1 MASVNKKIATTKR
14 QRTSHGTHTTK
25 NYNFYINATPYI
37 FTERNDQCGNQYYS
51 CELLMMGIVVP
62 ETC

>member
-1 MASVNKKIATTKR
+1 LNANGRKAKEPEEEGGGALDAVKR
-14 QRTSHGTHTTK
+14 S
-25 NYNFYINATPYI
+25 NEMSLNPMEF
-37 FTERNDQCGNQYYS
+37 YS